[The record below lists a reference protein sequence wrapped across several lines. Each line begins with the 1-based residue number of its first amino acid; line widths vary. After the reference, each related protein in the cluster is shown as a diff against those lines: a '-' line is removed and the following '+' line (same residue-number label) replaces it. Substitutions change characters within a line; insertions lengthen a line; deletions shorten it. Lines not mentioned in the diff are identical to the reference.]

1 MDYAGDGWDLLRRFV
16 FQAALMRTIGSLK
29 PCAANVSQ
37 AKPPTL
43 SPALQTMIKL
53 RPFKSIQPRH
63 YWDSCSLFPPAIK
76 RTTMQR
82 TTQTLITLALALA
95 FAGNL
100 HAAPTSS
107 SRIYRPAQKYKLSK
121 EERAQEDQRLMQISK
136 RSQDLFALS
145 SAEMAL
151 TKGDVKSAIGLYI

>member
-63 YWDSCSLFPPAIK
+63 Y
-76 RTTMQR
+76 
-82 TTQTLITLALALA
+82 
-95 FAGNL
+95 
-100 HAAPTSS
+100 
-107 SRIYRPAQKYKLSK
+107 
-121 EERAQEDQRLMQISK
+121 
-136 RSQDLFALS
+136 
-145 SAEMAL
+145 
-151 TKGDVKSAIGLYI
+151 